1 MGKNLLI
8 SFSGGET
15 SGYMAQWL
23 KYHAHEHGF
32 DNLVYVF
39 ANTGLENEETL
50 KFAKRCD
57 DKWNLNLQWIE
68 TVVHHEQ
75 GKGSTYRFTDYYSA
89 SRNGEPFEE
98 MIKKYGIPNQAFP
111 HCTRET
117 KQVPINKFAKD
128 WFKGEEY
135 WTAIGIRVDEIDR
148 INAKRKQNKLIYPL
162 AEISMQPMTKQKINF
177 WWKQQDFRL
186 ELKGYQG
193 NCVTCWKKSDKKLY
207 TIANENPNAFDFMD
221 RMERK
226 YPRVGHE
233 FTKEG
238 VPYQV
243 INNEYLRE
251 LSNYK
256 IGDFI
261 YEPTGSYDEDG
272 EPTYIEILITKIEN
286 KIRYANDRVFFRGNR
301 TAQDIIKEANDFNE
315 EIRNDAIDFN
325 IQTDLFENESCE
337 VFSTCGIDN

>member
-15 SGYMAQWL
+15 SAFMAQWL

-32 DNLVYVF
+32 DNLVYCF

-57 DKWNLNLQWIE
+57 EKWNLNLHWIE
-68 TVVHHEQ
+68 TVINHEQ
-75 GKGSTYRFTDYYSA
+75 GKGSNYRFVDYYSA

-98 MIKKYGIPNQAFP
+98 MIKKYGIPNQSFP
-111 HCTRET
+111 HCTRES

-128 WFKGEEY
+128 YFNGEPY

-148 INAKRKQNKLIYPL
+148 VNTKRKQKRLVYPL
-162 AEISMQPMTKQKINF
+162 AELSMQPMTKQKINF

-193 NCVTCWKKSDKKLY
+193 NCVTCWKKGDKKLY
-207 TIANENPNAFDFMD
+207 TIANENPKAFEFMD

-226 YPRVGHE
+226 YPRVGAE
-233 FTKEG
+233 FLK
-238 VPYQV
+238 
-243 INNEYLRE
+243 
-251 LSNYK
+251 
-256 IGDFI
+256 
-261 YEPTGSYDEDG
+261 DE
-272 EPTYIEILITKIEN
+272 TCV
-286 KIRYANDRVFFRGNR
+286 DRVFFRGNR
-301 TAQDIIKEANDFNE
+301 TAQDILRQAETFNE

-337 VFSTCGIDN
+337 VFSTCGINN